1 MKKNFFCILICVFVL
16 ASTCSCHT
24 QTDSLSAE
32 LNQIYEVISPSY
44 SHLGVQFDHSNI
56 ISSEKTYTID
66 ASATRE
72 VQKVICGSEL
82 TFEYEKT
89 VTSGVSR
96 KSSLIYTVNRD
107 KEKKLYITSEGKLSK
122 IAFDFAV
129 IDMPEDGDTEKIRTL
144 VEEKIH
150 DLIDVSAYANT
161 EIDTSDSGFGLSYF
175 NSVGGCVTDWMRVYV
190 NKYGELAVL
199 TVGGVSIDLDD
210 FTIDEEKVERLIN
223 AKCSAVYNTDN
234 TEYVSYTETPRRG
247 IVVRDGVTYVGFAV
261 YATYRMDGRELS
273 DFTIRIMIPL
283 DMVKA

>member
-1 MKKNFFCILICVFVL
+1 ML

-32 LNQIYEVISPSY
+32 LNQIYEVISLSY
-44 SHLGVQFDHSNI
+44 SHHGEQFNHSNI

-89 VTSGVSR
+89 ATSDVSR
-96 KSSLIYTVNRD
+96 KSSLIYTVNGD
-107 KEKKLYITSEGKLSK
+107 KGKKLYITSDGKLSM

-144 VEEKIH
+144 VEEKIRELV
-150 DLIDVSAYANT
+150 DISAYANT
-161 EIDTSDSGFGLSYF
+161 EIDTSGSGIDFSYF
-175 NSVGGCVTDWMRVYV
+175 NSVGGCVTNWARVYV
-190 NKYGELAVL
+190 TKRGELSAL
-199 TVGGVSIDLDD
+199 RVGGVSGDLDD
-210 FTIDEEKVERLIN
+210 FTMDEEKVERLIN
-223 AKCSAVYNTDN
+223 AKCSAVYNTDS
-234 TEYVSYTETPRRG
+234 TEYVSYTETPRRS
-247 IVVRDGVTYVGFAV
+247 IVVRDGVTYVVFAV
-261 YATYRMDGRELS
+261 SATYRKDGVELS
-273 DFTIRIMIPL
+273 DFLIRIMIPL

>member
-1 MKKNFFCILICVFVL
+1 MNKKLLLSLLLVCILAI
-16 ASTCSCHT
+16 SCSCGSKSAVT
-24 QTDSLSAE
+24 DAELDRILVNQSSNNTDS
-32 LNQIYEVISPSY
+32 
-44 SHLGVQFDHSNI
+44 
-56 ISSEKTYTID
+56 ID
-66 ASATRE
+66 ENAVRE
-72 VQKVICGSEL
+72 VQKVICGNEF

-96 KSSLIYTVNRD
+96 KSSLIYTVNGD
-107 KEKKLYITSEGKLSK
+107 KEKKLYITPDGRLSK

-150 DLIDVSAYANT
+150 DLVDVSAYANT
-161 EIDTSDSGFGLSYF
+161 EIDTSGSGFGLSYF
-175 NSVGGCVTDWMRVYV
+175 NSVGGCVTDWARVYV
-190 NKYGELAVL
+190 NKYGELAAL
-199 TVGGVSIDLDD
+199 KVGGVSDDIDD
-210 FTIDEEKVERLIN
+210 FTIDDEKVERLIN
-223 AKCSAVYNTDN
+223 AKCSAVYNTDR

-261 YATYRMDGRELS
+261 YATYRKDGSERS